1 MEAFEKLLK
10 SSAAAHGHLCPG
22 QAVGV
27 RMAMLGCKLIG
38 LDEPTSRDQIK
49 KILVYV
55 EMDRCTADAVAHVTG
70 VKLGRRSL
78 KFMDYGIMAATFV
91 NLETKKAFRIVST
104 EESRDLSDFTS
115 LFIPMMIENTINGM
129 IGVSMEHG
137 VLSDDAKD
145 ILHLVSNRVSHVLTN
160 ATLHRDTKLLAL
172 TDGLTGLLNHRAF
185 YERLK
190 QEFERYRRYGSNLP
204 IIIADSD
211 DLKKYNDTFGHPV
224 GDEILRKIGEIFRE
238 TSRETDILARYGG
251 DEFVILLPQTNAE
264 NTVNMARRM
273 KERIENYEFAI
284 QGKKF
289 NTSISMGISTVPQDY
304 IETPQALFE
313 SADRALYQAKR
324 AGKKRIVV
332 ASESE

>member
-104 EESRDLSDFTS
+104 EESRDLAAAYA
-115 LFIPMMIENTINGM
+115 PE
-129 IGVSMEHG
+129 
-137 VLSDDAKD
+137 
-145 ILHLVSNRVSHVLTN
+145 
-160 ATLHRDTKLLAL
+160 
-172 TDGLTGLLNHRAF
+172 
-185 YERLK
+185 
-190 QEFERYRRYGSNLP
+190 
-204 IIIADSD
+204 IADTHARQLEAYKRMPDSVLFLVQQVKVNVPEE
-211 DLKKYNDTFGHPV
+211 DLPGPTRFKATCSQCGQVVRDRR
-224 GDEILRKIGEIFRE
+224 EISEDGCLLCKPCTEKVYFKDAREITWPDMNWVPGKDLTQCRGE
-238 TSRETDILARYGG
+238 S
-251 DEFVILLPQTNAE
+251 
-264 NTVNMARRM
+264 
-273 KERIENYEFAI
+273 
-284 QGKKF
+284 
-289 NTSISMGISTVPQDY
+289 
-304 IETPQALFE
+304 
-313 SADRALYQAKR
+313 
-324 AGKKRIVV
+324 
-332 ASESE
+332 